1 MIPIYVALVRN
12 GLRTIDQVPAPIRDD
27 VKAAL
32 GVKEEEPAQL
42 DASTGAVSYT
52 HLTLPTTVPV

>member
-12 GLRTIDQVPAPIRDD
+12 GLRTVDQVPAPIRDD

-32 GVKEEEPAQL
+32 GTTEEEPAEP
-42 DASTGAVSYT
+42 DAGTGE
-52 HLTLPTTVPV
+52 

>member
-32 GVKEEEPAQL
+32 GAKEEGPAEP
-42 DASTGAVSYT
+42 DAGTGE
-52 HLTLPTTVPV
+52 

>member
-12 GLRTIDQVPAPIRDD
+12 GLRTIDQVPATIRDD

-32 GVKEEEPAQL
+32 GATEEEQAGR
-42 DASTGAVSYT
+42 DAGTGE
-52 HLTLPTTVPV
+52 

>member
-32 GVKEEEPAQL
+32 GVKGEEPDEH
-42 DASTGAVSYT
+42 DAGTRE
-52 HLTLPTTVPV
+52 

>member
-12 GLRTIDQVPAPIRDD
+12 GLRTIDQVPAHIRDD

-32 GVKEEEPAQL
+32 GVKEEEPDEH
-42 DASTGAVSYT
+42 DAGTGE
-52 HLTLPTTVPV
+52 

>member
-12 GLRTIDQVPAPIRDD
+12 GLRTIDQVPASIRDD

-32 GVKEEEPAQL
+32 GAGEEDPAET
-42 DASTGAVSYT
+42 DKDTGE
-52 HLTLPTTVPV
+52 

>member
-32 GVKEEEPAQL
+32 VVKE
-42 DASTGAVSYT
+42 D
-52 HLTLPTTVPV
+52 VPGRARRGHGGVT

>member
-12 GLRTIDQVPAPIRDD
+12 GLRTIDQVPASIRDD

-32 GVKEEEPAQL
+32 GAKEESPAEP
-42 DASTGAVSYT
+42 DAGTGE
-52 HLTLPTTVPV
+52 

>member
-27 VKAAL
+27 VKVAL
-32 GVKEEEPAQL
+32 GVKEEEPDEH
-42 DASTGAVSYT
+42 DAGTGE
-52 HLTLPTTVPV
+52 

>member
-32 GVKEEEPAQL
+32 GAKEQEPAEP
-42 DASTGAVSYT
+42 DAGTGE
-52 HLTLPTTVPV
+52 

>member
-32 GVKEEEPAQL
+32 GVKEDVPAV
-42 DASTGAVSYT
+42 AGANTGE
-52 HLTLPTTVPV
+52 

>member
-12 GLRTIDQVPAPIRDD
+12 GLRTIDQVRAPIRDA

-32 GVKEEEPAQL
+32 GAKEEEPAEP
-42 DASTGAVSYT
+42 DASTGE
-52 HLTLPTTVPV
+52 

>member
-27 VKAAL
+27 VKATL
-32 GVKEEEPAQL
+32 GAKEDVPAEP
-42 DASTGAVSYT
+42 DAGTGE
-52 HLTLPTTVPV
+52 

>member
-32 GVKEEEPAQL
+32 GATGEEPDEH
-42 DASTGAVSYT
+42 DAGTRE
-52 HLTLPTTVPV
+52 

>member
-12 GLRTIDQVPAPIRDD
+12 GLRTIDQVPAPIRGD

-32 GVKEEEPAQL
+32 GVKEEEPDEH
-42 DASTGAVSYT
+42 DAGTGE
-52 HLTLPTTVPV
+52 

>member
-32 GVKEEEPAQL
+32 GVKEEEPDEHVAG
-42 DASTGAVSYT
+42 TGE
-52 HLTLPTTVPV
+52 

>member
-12 GLRTIDQVPAPIRDD
+12 GLRTIDQVPSIIRDD

-32 GVKEEEPAQL
+32 GAKEEEPADP
-42 DASTGAVSYT
+42 DAGTGE
-52 HLTLPTTVPV
+52 

>member
-32 GVKEEEPAQL
+32 GAKEEEPDEH
-42 DASTGAVSYT
+42 DAGTRE
-52 HLTLPTTVPV
+52 

>member
-32 GVKEEEPAQL
+32 GVKGEGQVES
-42 DASTGAVSYT
+42 DAGTGE
-52 HLTLPTTVPV
+52 

>member
-27 VKAAL
+27 VEAAL
-32 GVKEEEPAQL
+32 GVKEEEPDEH
-42 DASTGAVSYT
+42 DAGTGE
-52 HLTLPTTVPV
+52 

>member
-12 GLRTIDQVPAPIRDD
+12 GLRAIDQVPASIRDD

-32 GVKEEEPAQL
+32 GAEEEDPAES
-42 DASTGAVSYT
+42 DASTGE
-52 HLTLPTTVPV
+52 

>member
-12 GLRTIDQVPAPIRDD
+12 GLRTIDQVPAAIRDD

-32 GVKEEEPAQL
+32 GVKEEERAG
-42 DASTGAVSYT
+42 DAENTRE
-52 HLTLPTTVPV
+52 

>member
-1 MIPIYVALVRN
+1 MKKKMIPIYVALVRN

-32 GVKEEEPAQL
+32 GAKEQEPAEP
-42 DASTGAVSYT
+42 DAGTGE
-52 HLTLPTTVPV
+52 